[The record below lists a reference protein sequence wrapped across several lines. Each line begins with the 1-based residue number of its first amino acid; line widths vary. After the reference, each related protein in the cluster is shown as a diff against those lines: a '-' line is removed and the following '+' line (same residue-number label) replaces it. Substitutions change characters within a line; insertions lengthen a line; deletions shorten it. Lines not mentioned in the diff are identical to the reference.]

1 MKCEETENARCLYL
15 ALTHDN
21 VRRISW
27 DTIHRLDRS
36 YDLGITFNEAF
47 LRARFPTGSLIEY
60 CGIGAGASGEVADR
74 FRGASEGFDMVVI
87 DEASKFRPAVLDY
100 LIEAVIEPA
109 LMDKGGALI
118 MTGTPT
124 TNASGVFY
132 KATSDGIPGW
142 KQFFWTAEQNPHM
155 AAQWAAA
162 VAKKRAE
169 NPRIDENAEFRRE
182 YFGEWVLDSSDLVYQ
197 IDEALNVVDIAPQVD
212 SGHWAGFAIG
222 CDIGWQDSTAM
233 SVVGWQR
240 GKSDLWVLE
249 SHKAKRL
256 LPDKIAERLR
266 ELQSRYP
273 NAPIIID
280 TGHASKAQTE
290 SMGGGLG
297 QHTVAQELG
306 YRYGIGTI
314 PTEKADKPT
323 WIKTFNSD
331 LVAGRVHVVRGKNA
345 DLLAEMRQLAW
356 QQVAMSGRTD
366 SGETQSTSKEQPGMP
381 NDCCDATLYAYRFAW
396 HYLEKPPEFAVQ
408 SEEEKM
414 FERNVVKRRD
424 ARWR

>member
-1 MKCEETENARCLYL
+1 
-15 ALTHDN
+15 
-21 VRRISW
+21 
-27 DTIHRLDRS
+27 
-36 YDLGITFNEAF
+36 
-47 LRARFPTGSLIEY
+47 
-60 CGIGAGASGEVADR
+60 
-74 FRGASEGFDMVVI
+74 MVVI

-109 LMDKGGALI
+109 LMDKSGALI

-124 TNASGVFY
+124 TNASGTFY

-142 KQFFWTAEQNPHM
+142 RQFFWIAEQNPHM

-162 VAKKRAE
+162 VAKKRKE

-197 IDEALNVVDIAPQVD
+197 VDEALNVVDIAPPIED
-212 SGHWAGFAIG
+212 GGWAGFVIG
-222 CDIGWQDSTAM
+222 CDIGWQDATAM
-233 SVVGWQR
+233 SVLGWRR
-240 GKSDLWVLE
+240 GKPDIWVLE
-249 SHKAKRL
+249 SHKARRL

-266 ELQSRYP
+266 DLQSRYP
-273 NAPIIID
+273 NAPIVVD

-297 QHTVAQELG
+297 QRTVAQELG
-306 YRYGIGTI
+306 YRYGIATF

-323 WIKTFNSD
+323 WIKTYNAD
-331 LVAGRVHVVRGKNA
+331 LVAGRVHIVRGKNV
-345 DLLAEMRQLAW
+345 DLLAEYRQLAW
-356 QQVAMSGRTD
+356 QQVSLSGRTD

-381 NDCCDATLYAYRFAW
+381 NDAADSVLYAYRFCFG
-396 HYLEKPPEFAVQ
+396 HLERSAEFATKT
-408 SEEEKM
+408 EEELM
-414 FERNVVKRRD
+414 FERNVLKRRD